1 MIRLAL
7 PLALALVALAP
18 RAPAAAEPFKMISA
32 DEVQALIGK
41 PGVHVFDVNTP
52 ERFEQG
58 HLPGATHVS
67 TENVAER
74 LPKDREATL
83 IFYCTNPK

>member
-18 RAPAAAEPFKMISA
+18 RADAAEPFKMMSA

-74 LPKDREATL
+74 LPKDKEATL